1 MSDGLDYF
9 GCDEM
14 APYNG
19 GGALLGFDWMNLA
32 KGAAGALSG
41 TGDLLS
47 SGDKKKGGDD
57 DAVKKAL
64 EKQKLEDE
72 KKRAESSATTMKIIL
87 GGVAA
92 LAAATGIALVVGRRK

>member
-1 MSDGLDYF
+1 MSDGLDYL

-14 APYNG
+14 APYDG
-19 GGALLGFDWMNLA
+19 RGALLGFDWMNLA

-64 EKQKLEDE
+64 EKQRLEDE
-72 KKRAESSATTMKIIL
+72 KKKAESSALMMKIIL
-87 GGVAA
+87 GAVAA
-92 LAAATGIALVVGRRK
+92 LAAATGIALLARRK